1 VGIFAEA
8 QKASEQ
14 KRQEELAE
22 KTRQQDELAAQVKQF
37 EINFRGLYDQ
47 LLAIMNEAITEV
59 VSSGNTADLRSEM
72 AAPFRVSLRLAL
84 GLKRPDAPPGSKFSV
99 HTYSLAIT
107 SDFKAQVEIETTPAP
122 APETIVGP
130 SMRASDANFIGAVKV
145 SLYDFFVLAL
155 NNARK

>member
-1 VGIFAEA
+1 MGIFEEA

-22 KTRQQDELAAQVKQF
+22 KTRLQDELAAQVKQF
-37 EINFRGLYDQ
+37 EINFKGLYDQ
-47 LLAIMNEAITEV
+47 LVAIMNEAIAEV

-72 AAPFRVSLRLAL
+72 AAPSRVSLSLTL
-84 GLKRPDAPPGSKFSV
+84 GLKRPDASPGSTFSV
-99 HTYSLAIT
+99 HKYSLVIT
-107 SDFKAQVEIETTPAP
+107 SDFKAQVEIETAQ
-122 APETIVGP
+122 APETIVRP
-130 SMRASDANFIGAVKV
+130 PMRASDTNFIGAVKV